1 MHVIRSRAGHAPLV
15 LMLTA
20 LGILGACADD
30 TTTAP
35 TYPAPLKPNAAVGD
49 VYLVTTPYDNG
60 AIGSLRWALK
70 FTTGGETIRF
80 DPSLAGQTI
89 VVDSTIYIQKSV
101 TIEGPAGA
109 GVTINGGAKGRMFR
123 AEFPGAITFRNV
135 AITGGN
141 AGTAVAPVLYGS
153 ADLVL
158 ENSLL
163 YGNVGGGGSV
173 VYAGNITLT
182 NSTVSDNSAF
192 NVVAGQQYGAVQGDT
207 ITLVNSTI
215 ANNGDAGVVT
225 GSGRITLRN
234 SILSNN
240 GRDNCHLY
248 FTTGSI
254 VREGTNIS
262 DDDKCG
268 GPSEIVIAD
277 PTLGPLANNG
287 GPTKTRALL
296 AGSPAINAATNCT
309 VQVDQRYMA
318 RDSQCDIGAFE
329 FADFTTV
336 TITIDGSSAVNQ
348 STGWATLTGTVTC
361 SRSETFSLQLS
372 LKQEQRTGKATT
384 EAHAHATEPVSCGT
398 TPSPWSASMVLDE
411 GAFVNG
417 AATATAY
424 TIGAEAWVAT
434 GWVSAPVKLYRAR
447 K

>member
-1 MHVIRSRAGHAPLV
+1 MFMTEFSG
-15 LMLTA
+15 
-20 LGILGACADD
+20 
-30 TTTAP
+30 TT
-35 TYPAPLKPNAAVGD
+35 
-49 VYLVTTPYDNG
+49 
-60 AIGSLRWALK
+60 
-70 FTTGGETIRF
+70 
-80 DPSLAGQTI
+80 
-89 VVDSTIYIQKSV
+89 
-101 TIEGPAGA
+101 
-109 GVTINGGAKGRMFR
+109 
-123 AEFPGAITFRNV
+123 TFRNV

-141 AGTAVAPVLYGS
+141 AGSGVGPVVFGS

-158 ENSLL
+158 ENSLV
-163 YGNVGGGGSV
+163 YGNVGGGGNILL
-173 VYAGNITLT
+173 AGNITLT

-192 NVVAGQQYGAVQGDT
+192 NVAAGQQYGAVQGDT
-207 ITLVNSTI
+207 ITVVNSTI
-215 ANNGDAGVVT
+215 ANNGDAGLVT
-225 GSGRITLRN
+225 GTGRITLRN
-234 SILSNN
+234 SVVSNHP
-240 GRDNCHLY
+240 RDNCHRY
-248 FTTGSI
+248 YTTGSI
-254 VREGTNIS
+254 VREGTDIS

-268 GPSEIVIAD
+268 GPSDIVIAD
-277 PTLGPLANNG
+277 PMLAPLADNG
-287 GPTKTRALL
+287 GPTKTHALL
-296 AGSPAINAATNCT
+296 AGSPAINAGTNCT

-384 EAHAHATEPVSCGT
+384 EALAHATEPVSCGT

-411 GAFVNG
+411 GTFVNG

-424 TIGAEAWVAT
+424 TIGAQAWVAT